1 MIRTSIGLTVISVW
15 LSFATAP
22 VGAGERA
29 LSRPADMLISLLEDS
44 RTTGSTTNMSP
55 RLDRQERLQ
64 VAGAECPTGSGSYCG
79 DDLPYCCPG
88 VSVAAYCAKDV
99 NGCTQ

>member
-1 MIRTSIGLTVISVW
+1 MIRTSLRLTVISLL
-15 LSFATAP
+15 LSSATAP

-29 LSRPADMLISLLEDS
+29 LSPTADILISLLEDS
-44 RTTGSTTNMSP
+44 RRTGSTTNMSP

-79 DDLPYCCPG
+79 DELPYCCPG
-88 VSVAAYCAKDV
+88 VNVAAYCAKDV